1 MATMQ
6 GGGVQGVATLQE
18 GGVKGVA
25 TMQGG
30 RVQGMAT
37 MSLSDPVVD
46 VAARTLNTLDKG
58 NKNLLR

>member
-1 MATMQ
+1 MLQGGEVQAVATMQ
-6 GGGVQGVATLQE
+6 EGGVQGM
-18 GGVKGVA
+18 A

-30 RVQGMAT
+30 RVQGLAT

>member
-1 MATMQ
+1 MLQGGEVQGMATMQ
-6 GGGVQGVATLQE
+6 GGEVQ
-18 GGVKGVA
+18 GVA

-30 RVQGMAT
+30 RVKGVAT

>member
-6 GGGVQGVATLQE
+6 GGRVQGV
-18 GGVKGVA
+18 V
-25 TMQGG
+25 TMQGD

>member
-1 MATMQ
+1 MLQGGEVQGMATMQ
-6 GGGVQGVATLQE
+6 GGGVQGV
-18 GGVKGVA
+18 
-25 TMQGG
+25 
-30 RVQGMAT
+30 AT

>member
-1 MATMQ
+1 MLQGGEVQGMATMQ
-6 GGGVQGVATLQE
+6 GGRGQGR
-18 GGVKGVA
+18 A

-30 RVQGMAT
+30 RVQGLAT